1 MTGTISRTMDDG
13 SMHAAPAGHDELHR
27 HPDAGSGNA
36 PMSDLVRLLGAR
48 EALRSNERSELAV
61 SDEQKRQ
68 MWNNVK
74 GFFDTL
80 AEWAKR
86 EAEANE
92 TVSER
97 RDSNA
102 R

>member
-1 MTGTISRTMDDG
+1 MTGNECRPVDDG
-13 SMHAAPAGHDELHR
+13 SRNTAFATHNEPHGY
-27 HPDAGSGNA
+27 PDAGSGNA
-36 PMSDLVRLLGAR
+36 PMSELVRLLGAR
-48 EALRSNERSELAV
+48 KALQSNDRSEPAV

-68 MWNNVK
+68 MWHNMK

-92 TVSER
+92 NVAE
-97 RDSNA
+97 
-102 R
+102 